1 MDYQGPECKKWE
13 GKSRCRRWIETGK
26 CPAGKHIDPEAKC
39 ASAYPRLTGEVP
51 SVRHSVRSA
60 VQ

>member
-1 MDYQGPECKKWE
+1 MDYSGPECKKWE

-26 CPAGKHIDPEAKC
+26 CPAGKHIDPAVKC
-39 ASAYPRLTGEVP
+39 ASAYPRLASGAP
-51 SVRHSVRSA
+51 SAKNISKSA